1 MTILQGGIFM
11 NLLKNILK
19 NSAQGIGLS
28 CTIYL
33 FAGMIFDYLN
43 HGTML
48 MENWMFSR
56 QAIGTFLV
64 GIAFSAPTEIYNSD
78 KVPFPLKFLFH
89 MGIGCTVYAIVGFRV
104 GWIPAQL
111 GWKSFLL
118 VALSGLLAFLIWLGY
133 AFYFWRLAKNMND
146 KIQEKE
152 NESH

>member
-1 MTILQGGIFM
+1 M

-78 KVPFPLKFLFH
+78 KVPFPLKVPLGHRLYRLCHRRIPRRLDSGTARVEELSPGCSVRPSRFSYLARLRILFLAAGKKH
-89 MGIGCTVYAIVGFRV
+89 ERQDTGKRKRK
-104 GWIPAQL
+104 PL
-111 GWKSFLL
+111 K
-118 VALSGLLAFLIWLGY
+118 
-133 AFYFWRLAKNMND
+133 
-146 KIQEKE
+146 
-152 NESH
+152 